1 LIVLCSVCFVP
12 RNDDISYK
20 LNVFK
25 QLLSRFILIFRLKK
39 KEQNPKAT
47 HPLIFREILSV
58 TMILFAIIDILG
70 AIPVIIQVRQRVGHI
85 ESEKASIAVLVLM
98 IVFLFVGDEL
108 LGIIGLDI
116 SSFAIAGSLVIF
128 IIAMEMI
135 LGVDFFK
142 EEIPTSASIVPL
154 AFPLIAGAGTM
165 TTLLSLKS
173 QYQTQNIIVGIVIN
187 TLFVYLVLKNV
198 KWIEKLLG
206 PVGLAILRK
215 SFGIILLAI
224 AIKLF
229 RSNTH
234 L

>member
-1 LIVLCSVCFVP
+1 MQPF
-12 RNDDISYK
+12 
-20 LNVFK
+20 VFK
-25 QLLSRFILIFRLKK
+25 
-39 KEQNPKAT
+39 
-47 HPLIFREILSV
+47 EIVSV

-70 AIPVIIQVRQRVGHI
+70 TIPVIIQLRQRAGHI
-85 ESEKASIAVLVLM
+85 ESEKASVVVLGLM
-98 IVFLFVGDEL
+98 IVFLLVGDKL
-108 LGIIGLDI
+108 LDIIGVDI

-128 IIAMEMI
+128 FIAMEMI
-135 LGVDFFK
+135 LGIHLFK
-142 EEIPTSASIVPL
+142 SSDELTSTVSIVPL

-173 QYQTQNIIVGIVIN
+173 QYQTQNILVGIVIN

-198 KWIEKLLG
+198 AWLEKLFG
-206 PVGLAILRK
+206 KTGIEILRK
-215 SFGIILLAI
+215 AFGVILLAI

>member
-1 LIVLCSVCFVP
+1 MRVLHLKVKYTK
-12 RNDDISYK
+12 NISKIHAPYPIK
-20 LNVFK
+20 E
-25 QLLSRFILIFRLKK
+25 LK
-39 KEQNPKAT
+39 PKAM

-70 AIPVIIQVRQRVGHI
+70 AIPVIIEMRQRAGHI

-98 IVFLFVGDEL
+98 IGFLFAGEEL
-108 LGIIGLDI
+108 LSIIGLDV

-128 IIAMEMI
+128 IIAMEMV
-135 LGVDFFK
+135 LGVKFFK
-142 EEIPTSASIVPL
+142 EEMPQTVSIVPL

-165 TTLLSLKS
+165 TTLLSLKT
-173 QYQTQNIIVGIVIN
+173 QYQTQDIIVGIVLN

-206 PVGLAILRK
+206 KTGLSILRK
-215 SFGIILLAI
+215 AFGIILLAI